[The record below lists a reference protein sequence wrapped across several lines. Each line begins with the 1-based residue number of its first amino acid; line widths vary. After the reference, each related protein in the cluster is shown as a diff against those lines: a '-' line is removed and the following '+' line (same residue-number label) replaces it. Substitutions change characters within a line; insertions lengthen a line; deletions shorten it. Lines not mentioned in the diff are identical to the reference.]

1 MPMPGMMPKQG
12 APTPPAMVGPLT
24 QMHLDQ
30 LMQLM
35 LNPRPDGPPLYAVI
49 SAITEK
55 QKQAQAQA
63 NMQRQMAMAQGQQA
77 AQQPP
82 VAQQVMQAAMQQAPV
97 GAAQGGIMQG
107 YAGGG
112 AVAFGDGGPVQ
123 KFQYGTGPRGVMA
136 NPAILSSI
144 DGVPIYRPSEGPEA
158 GETEEQYR
166 ARKEREAAEA
176 DEVANRPLR
185 RLYRYLE
192 QKIREPS
199 PVAQMRTAAAPTAA
213 AATETVGTRQGKS
226 GIADL
231 DIGPSMA
238 PSAPRPP
245 GATRP
250 GTGIA
255 QGQNRSQAAPP
266 APAPGIAG
274 LMGPTAPAGLIERR
288 GAQQAEEA
296 ALRNAAKTPEEALR
310 ARQEADRLRQGI
322 VGLYETEE
330 ARRSG
335 ALDKLVSDAQARYSA
350 DRFSNPE
357 ILGRMLRGAMAA
369 GPRAR
374 AGQVLA
380 GMGAGAMEGVSSLQN
395 AVTAAQKEQ
404 ALGQERLF
412 DMRMR
417 REQLRIDQANLME
430 ARASKDQDRI
440 NAAEIK
446 VAESRQSLAEA
457 ERKAA
462 MEERKFGLDERQV
475 AVQEAGLKLRQDEA
489 KRGPTPSF
497 QDQMARGAIEDWLKK
512 NPGKTYSDAV
522 EWWRGAGKGVEGR
535 ERLGNLKLAS
545 ETLSKRLEDLRLSKD
560 ERDRITNQLQG
571 VQAEILSLL
580 GMSGT
585 SAAPSQGA
593 PAVGTVM
600 QGYRFKGGNPA
611 DKNNW
616 EKV

>member
-1 MPMPGMMPKQG
+1 
-12 APTPPAMVGPLT
+12 MVAPLT
-24 QMHLDQ
+24 KLHLDQ
-30 LMQLM
+30 LTQLM

-49 SAITEK
+49 SAITK
-55 QKQAQAQA
+55 QQEQAKVKAD
-63 NMQRQMAMAQGQQA
+63 MQRQMAMAQGQQA

-82 VAQQVMQAAMQQAPV
+82 IAQQVLAQAQQMQAEEPV
-97 GAAQGGIMQG
+97 MAAYGGEMRG

-112 AVAFGDGGPVQ
+112 AVAFDR
-123 KFQYGTGPRGVMA
+123 GTGPLGVPQENPEEDLSDDPSLPLRERMIRAEKRRALSRQQGIGRPFAERFPDPAQSMTDTGDEMTRMLARTPPPVPMTMQDTRGVT
-136 NPAILSSI
+136 P
-144 DGVPIYRPSEGPEA
+144 DTV
-158 GETEEQYR
+158 
-166 ARKEREAAEA
+166 AAA
-176 DEVANRPLR
+176 R
-185 RLYRYLE
+185 RL
-192 QKIREPS
+192 
-199 PVAQMRTAAAPTAA
+199 
-213 AATETVGTRQGKS
+213 GTGQQ
-226 GIADL
+226 
-231 DIGPSMA
+231 
-238 PSAPRPP
+238 RPP
-245 GATRP
+245 
-250 GTGIA
+250 
-255 QGQNRSQAAPP
+255 AAPP

-274 LMGPTAPAGLIERR
+274 LMGPTAPAGLIEQR
-288 GAQQAEEA
+288 GAQSDLAT

-310 ARQEADRLRQGI
+310 ARQEADKLRQGI

-330 ARRSG
+330 NRRSG
-335 ALDKLVSDAQARYSA
+335 ALDKLVSDAQARYNA

-380 GMGAGAMEGVSSLQN
+380 GMGAGAMEGISSLQN
-395 AVTAAQKEQ
+395 AVTSAQKEQ

-440 NAAEIK
+440 NAAEVK

-462 MEERKFGLDERQV
+462 AEERKFGLDERQV
-475 AVQEAGLKLRQDEA
+475 AVQEAGLKLRQDES

-497 QDQMARGAIEDWLKK
+497 QDQMARSAIEDWLKK
-512 NPGKTYSDAV
+512 NPGKSYSDAV

-560 ERDRITNQLQG
+560 ERDRINNQLQG
-571 VQAEILSLL
+571 VQTEILSLL
-580 GMSGT
+580 GMSGAS
-585 SAAPSQGA
+585 SAPVAGGVVTPKSQAEFNALPKGA
-593 PAVGTVM
+593 R
-600 QGYRFKGGNPA
+600 YINPA
-611 DKNNW
+611 DGKEYIKN
-616 EKV
+616 